1 VLLAFVLLLAGVVV
15 GVLRGGN
22 LENINRVRFRLPWLV
37 FLGLALQLGAEA
49 AASRFPGIQRGVA
62 GPLILAISYGFVGTF
77 VVLNYRFPGAL
88 LIGLGLVL
96 NLSVILANGAMPVSL
111 WAVKVSGSHAATHLQ
126 NSVKHQAMGRGTRL
140 GFLGDIIP
148 VPPLGIVSVG
158 DVVLGAGV
166 FVLVTRLMAPNKRR
180 IENNQSENNQSENNR
195 SSNNHSDNNRSSNNH
210 SDNNRSE
217 GGPSRHRQP
226 NTPEPPPFSGCR

>member
-15 GVLRGGN
+15 GVLRGGS

-37 FLGLALQLGAEA
+37 FLGLALQIGADA
-49 AASRFPGIQRGVA
+49 AAARFPGIQKGVA
-62 GPLILAISYGFVGTF
+62 GPLVLAISYGFVGTF
-77 VVLNYRFPGAL
+77 VVLNFRFPGAMI
-88 LIGLGLVL
+88 IGLGLLL

-111 WAVKVSGSHAATHLQ
+111 WAARVSGSHVASHLL
-126 NSVKHQAMGRGTRL
+126 NSVKHRVKGPGTRL

-166 FVLVTRLMAPNKRR
+166 FLLVTHLMAEDKHRTC
-180 IENNQSENNQSENNR
+180 NNPSENNPSEN
-195 SSNNHSDNNRSSNNH
+195 SQGE
-210 SDNNRSE
+210 NNRSE
-217 GGPSRHRQP
+217 GGQGHHRHP